1 MLPTCAVFE
10 LCMLEHLKHGV
21 KHDHVALQ
29 QPTIVQGCPLRI
41 RDFFIAHLQKTKNL
55 FLTNLYLDQKT

>member
-1 MLPTCAVFE
+1 
-10 LCMLEHLKHGV
+10 MLEHLKHGV

-41 RDFFIAHLQKTKNL
+41 SDFFRAHLQKTKNL
-55 FLTNLYLDQKT
+55 FLTNLYLDEKT